1 MTNEELN
8 SVMEKAKEQ
17 FRKGE
22 PLFGKNG
29 AFHFMLENFL
39 NTALE
44 TEMDEHLAENKGNGG
59 KDRRNGKMRKTV
71 QSEYGPV
78 EIQTPRDRDGSFE
91 PEVVKKRETILA
103 EGLSDKI
110 ISLYATGQ
118 STRDISKFIE
128 DNYGSSISAETISH
142 ITDRVWPEIQSWR
155 SRSLE
160 DVYPIVWL
168 DAIHYKVKDEKGAVV
183 SRAIYNVLGV
193 DRYGFKDLLGMYVSQ
208 SEGANFWLGVLT
220 DLKNRGVKD
229 ILIACI
235 DGLKG
240 FPDAINAVFPQT
252 DVQLCIVHQIR
263 NSLKYIASKNQKEF
277 LADLKLVYQAVT
289 QEKAETEL
297 SNLDSK
303 WGEKYP
309 IVIRSWQENWQNLS
323 RYFQY
328 TAEIR
333 KLIYTTNTVEGY
345 HRQIRKVT
353 KTKGV
358 FSSDESLLKLVYL
371 AYRNIKKKWTMP
383 LANWSLIAQQLC
395 IRFEER
401 FKIL

>member
-1 MTNEELN
+1 
-8 SVMEKAKEQ
+8 
-17 FRKGE
+17 
-22 PLFGKNG
+22 
-29 AFHFMLENFL
+29 MLENFL

-44 TEMDEHLAENKGNGG
+44 SEMEEHLAENKGNGG

-78 EIQTPRDRDGSFE
+78 EIQTPRDRNGSFK

-160 DVYPIVWL
+160 DVNPIVWL
-168 DAIHYKVKDEKGAVV
+168 DAIHYKVKDEKGAVI

-229 ILIACI
+229 ILIACV
-235 DGLKG
+235 DGLNG
-240 FPDAINAVFPQT
+240 FPDAISAVFPQT
-252 DVQLCIVHQIR
+252 DTQLCIVHQIR
-263 NSLKYIASKNQKEF
+263 NSLKYVASKF
-277 LADLKLVYQAVT
+277 LSDLKLVYQAAT
-289 QEKAETEL
+289 LEKAEMER

-303 WGEKYP
+303 WGEMHP
-309 IVIRSWQENWQNLS
+309 IVIRSWQDNQQNPS

-328 TAEIR
+328 TAE
-333 KLIYTTNTVEGY
+333 
-345 HRQIRKVT
+345 IRKVT

-395 IRFEER
+395 IRFEDR
-401 FKIL
+401 FRIL